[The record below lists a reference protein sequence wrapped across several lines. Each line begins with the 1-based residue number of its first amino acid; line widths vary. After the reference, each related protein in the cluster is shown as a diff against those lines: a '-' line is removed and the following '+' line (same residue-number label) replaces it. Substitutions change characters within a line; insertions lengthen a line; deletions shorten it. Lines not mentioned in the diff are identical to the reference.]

1 MQKISI
7 TQLSGY
13 DVRDAN
19 DGGVTITA
27 TALTIQH
34 VHTNTHTHRVELTH
48 FLLCRS
54 RLGEQ
59 HNDAYGLINCS
70 THTHAHTHTNT
81 IQLWLTDMLLCV
93 VRDTDTGTLT
103 NTQHT
108 TYSSGGST
116 CCCVCCQCASP
127 RAGRALSSSSC
138 RMMAR
143 RRWRATTVWIC
154 FPIAA
159 IFKSF
164 GDYCSDHH
172 HLL

>member
-108 TYSSGGST
+108 VLVDRHVAV
-116 CCCVCCQCASP
+116 CVANVHH
-127 RAGRALSSSSC
+127 RAPEGH
-138 RMMAR
+138 
-143 RRWRATTVWIC
+143 
-154 FPIAA
+154 
-159 IFKSF
+159 
-164 GDYCSDHH
+164 YHH
-172 HLL
+172 HRVG